1 MACFSSGCWTKNR
14 WVYTPPKSSILIGCS
29 IIFTI
34 HFGIP
39 LFLETPIWPNGR
51 IFYHQPRFPWNKG
64 DFPYET
70 IIWRWASILS
80 IIPLPQLG
88 FELTYLFLSSS
99 SYPTSQPFLQN
110 ILLPR
115 PHKKGR
121 PTKNTHIFVPP
132 QRKSQKGQAVRH
144 PSSFMDSNSS
154 TASASIQ
161 LP

>member
-51 IFYHQPRFPWNKG
+51 IFYHQPRFPWNKRISLTKPSFG
-64 DFPYET
+64 VSIHSVNHSFASTRIWINLPFPFVFKLSNFPT
-70 IIWRWASILS
+70 ISS
-80 IIPLPQLG
+80 KHPPPPPPQ
-88 FELTYLFLSSS
+88 
-99 SYPTSQPFLQN
+99 
-110 ILLPR
+110 
-115 PHKKGR
+115 KGR
-121 PTKNTHIFVPP
+121 PTKNKHIFVPP